1 MSTVHRRLVL
11 YLSGFDPRGV
21 RYYHQLYRA
30 EAQAQANV
38 SGYRIEVSKRERIDA
53 HLHQWNVR
61 YAHDTETVDT
71 DYVYAEWDDIVR
83 QFWVK
88 QPAKLA
94 WVTLTASWRALRSG
108 VFAKTFQWSWPAGVT
123 ATMPAILILI
133 LLLVSIGFGGIGY
146 GLFGI
151 AGAAVGLAVGAAL
164 LWLAYRLEQKFNLTW
179 VGRILSFH
187 EREEQSRTHV
197 LDQRRDVFGTYLRDK
212 LADPSLDEILVVGH
226 SYGAAL
232 AIAVVARALDSVTSA
247 GPKLSLLTLGQ
258 TIMWLAWLPE
268 AKAMRQEIAAVAESD
283 EVDWLDISAPPDGAC
298 FALVDPYTAIGD
310 RNAERRN
317 PKLLN
322 AKFHEIMPKVEFDRK
337 SRDWMRLHFQ
347 YIMATAQPA
356 DYDFFEITAG
366 PETLADRFAHRPS
379 VRDFTRLRR
388 GRMKQVR

>member
-1 MSTVHRRLVL
+1 MSKVHRRLVL

-38 SGYRIEVSKRERIDA
+38 SGYRIEVSKRERVDE

-61 YAHDTETVDT
+61 YTDDTETVDT

-88 QPAKLA
+88 QPARLA

-151 AGAAVGLAVGAAL
+151 AGAAVGFAAGAAL

-232 AIAVVARALDSVTSA
+232 AMAVVARALDSVTSA

-322 AKFHEIMPKVEFDRK
+322 AKFHEIMPKAEFDRK

-356 DYDFFEITAG
+356 DYDFFAITAG
-366 PETLADRFAHRPS
+366 AQTLADRFAHRPS

>member
-1 MSTVHRRLVL
+1 MSNVRRRLVL

-30 EAQAQANV
+30 EAQKQADV
-38 SGYRIEVSKRERIDA
+38 SGYRMEVSKRERIDE
-53 HLHQWNVR
+53 HLHFWNVR
-61 YAHDTETVDT
+61 HTANGQATDT

-83 QFWVK
+83 AFWVK
-88 QPAKLA
+88 QPVKLA
-94 WVTLTASWRALRSG
+94 WVTLTASWRALRAG

-133 LLLVSIGFGGIGY
+133 LLLVSLGFGAIGY
-146 GLFGI
+146 WQFGLP
-151 AGAAVGLAVGAAL
+151 GAALGLAAGLGL
-164 LWLAYRLEQKFNLTW
+164 LWLAYQLEQKFNLTW

-187 EREEQSRTHV
+187 EREEQSRTGA
-197 LDQRRDVFGTYLRDK
+197 LDQRRESFGTYLREK
-212 LADPSLDEILVVGH
+212 LADPGLDEILVVGH

-232 AIAVVARALDSVTSA
+232 AIAVVARALEAKSA
-247 GPKLSLLTLGQ
+247 DAPKLSLLTLGQ

-268 AKAMRQEIAAVAESD
+268 AKAMRAEIAAVADSD
-283 EVDWLDISAPPDGAC
+283 AVDWLDISAPPDGAC

-310 RNAERRN
+310 RNSDRQN
-317 PKLLN
+317 PKMLN
-322 AKFHEIMPKVEFDRK
+322 AKFHEIMPAREFDRK

-356 DYDFFEITAG
+356 EYDFFAITSG
-366 PETLADRFAHRPS
+366 PETLAHRFAHRSS